1 MSVGWLTT
9 RQAGPLVRV
18 PGDYR
23 YLEDVV
29 RVGYPVRAARTYLNR
44 HLGNP
49 VGYRLV
55 EAERGETV
63 RCVKSQSSQRAQR
76 KRFISE
82 RFEPFRM
89 ARLRLILLRG
99 IWWKPE
105 PRLKLRRVGLYLPS
119 RPMTASSCIFLFVVI
134 SAFFARLVPRWCSS
148 RSVGIWRRSQ
158 SARRANGRR
167 EIRFRRRLFRSIM
180 RTSSDAFSLSFNT

>member
-9 RQAGPLVRV
+9 RQAGPLARV

-63 RCVKSQSSQRAQR
+63 GEV
-76 KRFISE
+76 
-82 RFEPFRM
+82 
-89 ARLRLILLRG
+89 
-99 IWWKPE
+99 
-105 PRLKLRRVGLYLPS
+105 
-119 RPMTASSCIFLFVVI
+119 
-134 SAFFARLVPRWCSS
+134 
-148 RSVGIWRRSQ
+148 
-158 SARRANGRR
+158 R
-167 EIRFRRRLFRSIM
+167 EISVVSKGAAETVHIRAV
-180 RTSSDAFSLSFNT
+180 RTLPDGTPATYFAPGDLVETRAKVETETGHLVMNQAAS